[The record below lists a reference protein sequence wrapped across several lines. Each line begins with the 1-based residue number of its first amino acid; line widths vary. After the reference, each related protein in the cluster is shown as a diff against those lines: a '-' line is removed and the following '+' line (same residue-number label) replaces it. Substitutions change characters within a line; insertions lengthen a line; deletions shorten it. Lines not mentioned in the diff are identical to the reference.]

1 MLNPA
6 PLRTEPRLWVPWSVA
21 GVAVRA
27 GLLLLLLATAVLLL
41 LVLLLLVVANTGILG
56 PGRRKF
62 GSCWVHERWTRTL
75 DFFVR
80 NCVVSLLFSVHD
92 LRLVHNSGT
101 VMMLLMIKKS
111 KENNAYNCPPVCEQ
125 NIWKTIWGVACQL
138 NFVHTLTQTH
148 SWMERRV
155 LACDERFNIC
165 THVQIFGM
173 QKGQFKQV
181 SWVSWKIIFGPMRKM
196 GENKMKT
203 WLKDLKVLTWL
214 NLCWLTSLGRR
225 HNALGHGKICVHHL
239 LQRWCFCRYFF
250 TLRTLDRLM
259 RIHDVP
265 STWVFQMTSEGDQT
279 WFFGCQT
286 YHLQC
291 FLLTKRSSC

>member
-1 MLNPA
+1 
-6 PLRTEPRLWVPWSVA
+6 
-21 GVAVRA
+21 
-27 GLLLLLLATAVLLL
+27 
-41 LVLLLLVVANTGILG
+41 
-56 PGRRKF
+56 
-62 GSCWVHERWTRTL
+62 
-75 DFFVR
+75 
-80 NCVVSLLFSVHD
+80 
-92 LRLVHNSGT
+92 
-101 VMMLLMIKKS
+101 MLLMIKKS

-225 HNALGHGKICVHHL
+225 HNCCLGTRKDLCSTTICCSVDAFAAISSHWGHWIASWESMMYLQLGFFKWHQRATRHG
-239 LQRWCFCRYFF
+239 
-250 TLRTLDRLM
+250 
-259 RIHDVP
+259 
-265 STWVFQMTSEGDQT
+265 
-279 WFFGCQT
+279 FFGCQT

>member
-1 MLNPA
+1 
-6 PLRTEPRLWVPWSVA
+6 
-21 GVAVRA
+21 
-27 GLLLLLLATAVLLL
+27 
-41 LVLLLLVVANTGILG
+41 LLLLVVANTGILG

-225 HNALGHGKICVHHL
+225 HNALGHGKICVQPPFVAALMFLPLFLHIEDTGSPHENP
-239 LQRWCFCRYFF
+239 WCTFNLGFSNDIRGRPDMVF
-250 TLRTLDRLM
+250 
-259 RIHDVP
+259 
-265 STWVFQMTSEGDQT
+265 WVSNVSPPVLSFN
-279 WFFGCQT
+279 
-286 YHLQC
+286 
-291 FLLTKRSSC
+291 